1 MTLIRVSPL
10 SYLGRGGSI
19 RSAGTWAATGIIVRL
34 KQTLLA
40 FFLCLSAT
48 QAFAQTTGKALD
60 VNLNSDAVRLGY
72 SWRLGNPM
80 YLADLGW
87 FYNQDKGDVIHG
99 SFHLVDAASG
109 SGTALQAGLGV
120 RLVYTRTDPST
131 FDGSSL
137 AVGGF
142 VRYTPPNAN
151 RMNYGGYA
159 YYAPDVTSFGD
170 QTEYYEAGVR
180 LGFSVLR
187 DGDVYLGLRRVQAK
201 YKGFGSYTFD
211 SDLHVGLELRF
222 Q

>member
-1 MTLIRVSPL
+1 MH
-10 SYLGRGGSI
+10 
-19 RSAGTWAATGIIVRL
+19 
-34 KQTLLA
+34 TLLA
-40 FFLCLSAT
+40 ICLCVLAT
-48 QAFAQTTGKALD
+48 QAFALTTGKAYD
-60 VNLNSDAVRLGY
+60 VNLNIDAFRLSF

-131 FDGSSL
+131 FDGGSL

-142 VRYTPPNAN
+142 ARYTPPNAN
-151 RMNYGGYA
+151 RLNYGGYA

-170 QTEYYEAGVR
+170 QSEYYEAGLR
-180 LGFSVLR
+180 LGFSILR

-201 YKGFGSYTFD
+201 YKGFGRFTFD
-211 SDLHVGLELRF
+211 SDVHAGIELRF
-222 Q
+222 E